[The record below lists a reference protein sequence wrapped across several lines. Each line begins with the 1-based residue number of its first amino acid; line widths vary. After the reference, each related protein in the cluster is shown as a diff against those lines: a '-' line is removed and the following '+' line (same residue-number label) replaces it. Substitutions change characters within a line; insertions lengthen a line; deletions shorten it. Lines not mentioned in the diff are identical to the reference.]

1 MQKFKTTRNAFPA
14 TCTSIVCGAA
24 SKISVKPIGPAWFAF
39 CISIVCGAL
48 SKVSAAEFGDA
59 FVQIQDSTTKDPA
72 GAQLMVISIG
82 ILVTMVLAIFTV
94 TMIYISKGSKK
105 SRPKTETPE

>member
-1 MQKFKTTRNAFPA
+1 MQKFKTTLAAIFA
-14 TCTSIVCGAA
+14 ICSSIIGGAMTS
-24 SKISVKPIGPAWFAF
+24 
-39 CISIVCGAL
+39 
-48 SKVSAAEFGDA
+48 VSAAEFGDA

-94 TMIYISKGSKK
+94 TMVYISKGSKK
-105 SRPKTETPE
+105 SRPRTEFPD